1 MANSTTVVAITGGIG
16 SGKTLVAKLFESW
29 GAAIVDA
36 DILAREV
43 VEPGTPG
50 LAEVQAAFAPEPLIL
65 ADGSLNRSKL
75 ASIIFSQPD
84 KRKALEAILHPR
96 IRALWLTRLE
106 ELQRQGRPIVC
117 YVVPLFFES
126 SVSMP
131 EIRKVVLVSAPD
143 ETRINRIV
151 QRDGFTREV
160 AELRLRAQMPDSH
173 KIPRSDFVIVN
184 DSTLESVTER
194 AKQVFEKLH

>member
-1 MANSTTVVAITGGIG
+1 MTDSTNVVAITGGIG

-36 DILAREV
+36 DTLAREV
-43 VEPGTPG
+43 VEPGTTG
-50 LAEVQAAFAPEPLIL
+50 LAEVQSAFAPEPLVL

-75 ASIIFSQPD
+75 ASIIFSQPE
-84 KRKALEAILHPR
+84 KRRTLEAILHPR
-96 IRALWLTRLE
+96 IRALWLKRLE
-106 ELQRQGRPIVC
+106 ELQHQERPIVC

-131 EIRKVVLVSAPD
+131 EIRKVVLVSAPE

-151 QRDGFTREV
+151 RRDGFTREV
-160 AELRLRAQMPDSH
+160 AELRLRAQMPDSQ

-184 DSTLESVTER
+184 DATIESVTEQAR
-194 AKQVFEKLH
+194 QVFEKLC